1 MTEETPCPEC
11 KGKCC
16 RNDYG
21 YRVEHMG
28 AESYEHVCECCH
40 DGTFDIPWFHK
51 DFATVPTI
59 EPVPTSC
66 HCGGDTAWVAR
77 RGDVLTMLGCVCHT
91 EVHVSRHRDG
101 WRVMSRRKKND
112 SVKP

>member
-1 MTEETPCPEC
+1 VTEKVCPEC

-16 RNDYG
+16 RDDLG
-21 YRVEHMG
+21 YRREHLDWDLG
-28 AESYEHVCECCH
+28 GHYCDACE

-77 RGDVLTMLGCVCHT
+77 RGDVTTMLGCVCHT
-91 EVHVSRHRDG
+91 EVHMYRHRDG

-112 SVKP
+112 VVG